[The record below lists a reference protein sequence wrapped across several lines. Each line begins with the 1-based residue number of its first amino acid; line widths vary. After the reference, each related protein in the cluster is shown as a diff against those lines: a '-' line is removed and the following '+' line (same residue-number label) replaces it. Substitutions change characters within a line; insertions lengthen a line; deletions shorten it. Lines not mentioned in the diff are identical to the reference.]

1 MATHA
6 RPARIWVTQTAT
18 MVEIATMMG
27 WTMGYARKVAS
38 REAWRRS
45 GWPRRYDLRD
55 VARHAVAR
63 GLR

>member
-1 MATHA
+1 M
-6 RPARIWVTQTAT
+6 TQTAT

-27 WTMGYARKVAS
+27 WTVGYARKVAS
-38 REAWRRS
+38 TEAWRRS

-63 GLR
+63 VER